1 MEYTFIAGET
11 RLDIPVGIIDDSVRE
26 NSEQFL
32 GLLSTSDGT
41 QIDTPNATVTITG
54 SLGKSCIA

>member
-1 MEYTFIAGET
+1 MAGET

-26 NSEQFL
+26 NLEQFL
-32 GLLSTSDGT
+32 GLLSTSDST
-41 QIDTPNATVTITG
+41 QIDTLNATVTITG